1 METVGELVVA
11 TRAAGVA
18 ELCWWSPDGLPR
30 ATAVVPLHHE
40 GLPTLAL
47 HPSQW
52 GWARELA
59 ACPEVAMVV
68 SDRRMSQR
76 GWVPGAG
83 YGRMRLVVDADG
95 SVFQGS
101 LLEQELRKH
110 PPSRACADSP
120 LLRREHWWFL
130 ARLLLVWQPV
140 RVHPVGE
147 RTDADRHAVMVV
159 VGAAGGLAV
168 DTVDLDGLS
177 LSGRLSPPPG
187 AAVRLFHDFSVP
199 DLERWGRHA
208 EHGTWDGRV
217 LTGDGAPRGL
227 LLPQPPSLRERVRRH
242 RALERECVRAL
253 RGVSA

>member
-1 METVGELVVA
+1 METVAELVGA

-18 ELCWWSPDGLPR
+18 ELFWSSPDGVPR
-30 ATAVVPLHHE
+30 ATAVVPLHHD

-52 GWARELA
+52 GSARELA
-59 ACPEVAMVV
+59 ACPEVAMVL

-83 YGRMRLVVDADG
+83 YGRIRLEVDADG
-95 SVFQGS
+95 SVFQDS

-110 PPSRACADSP
+110 PPSRAFADSP

-130 ARLLLVWQPV
+130 PRLLLVWQPV

-147 RTDADRHAVMVV
+147 RADPDRHAVVAV
-159 VGAAGGLAV
+159 VGTAGELTV
-168 DTVDLDGLS
+168 DTVDRDGRS
-177 LSGRLSPPPG
+177 LSERPPLPPG

-208 EHGTWDGRV
+208 EQGTWDGRM
-217 LTGDGAPRGL
+217 LTGDGPPGGPVLPR
-227 LLPQPPSLRERVRRH
+227 PPGLRERVRRH

-253 RGVSA
+253 RDVDA